1 MNLFSK
7 LFDIFHKKEKP
18 TLREL
23 CIREYGE
30 EFGFVYD
37 DLNSGAPIGGFAETI
52 IALNMIESVQSK
64 YRGLYRQD

>member
-7 LFDIFHKKEKP
+7 LLSMFHNVEKP

-30 EFGFVYD
+30 EFGSVYD
-37 DLNSGAPIGGFAETI
+37 DLNNGVSIGGFAETI
-52 IALNMIESVQSK
+52 IAINMIETVQSK
-64 YRGLYRQD
+64 YEGSYR